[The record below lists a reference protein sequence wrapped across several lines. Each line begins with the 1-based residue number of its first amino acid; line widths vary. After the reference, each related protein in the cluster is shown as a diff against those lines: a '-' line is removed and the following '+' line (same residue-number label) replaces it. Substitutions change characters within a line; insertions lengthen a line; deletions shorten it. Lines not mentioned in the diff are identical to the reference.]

1 MITHDLKNLLIRM
14 IVSFGKVWE
23 KFSVSYDFF
32 SAIANKYKDWK
43 DFLNEAINWRENI
56 TNKFL

>member
-14 IVSFGKVWE
+14 IVSLGKVWE

-32 SAIANKYKDWK
+32 FSDCKQIQRLEG
-43 DFLNEAINWRENI
+43 FFNEAINWREDI